1 MKLTKEQ
8 LKQIIKE
15 ELEAVSEATHPW
27 QIQSQQG
34 WDEYMAKYS
43 SHKGVPEPSDEEL
56 PQDDEELDQA
66 LNPSLPSDIPALQ
79 QQIQDLYDSA
89 QGLDPHARYGD
100 GMMGA
105 IQKHLIELEQ
115 LIDGLRGEFQ

>member
-1 MKLTKEQ
+1 MKLSKQQ

-43 SHKGVPEPSDEEL
+43 SHKGAPEPSDEEL
-56 PQDDEELDQA
+56 PQDDAELDQT

-79 QQIQDLYDSA
+79 RQVQNLYDSV
-89 QGLDPHARYGD
+89 QGLDPHVRYGP
-100 GMMGA
+100 GMMSA
-105 IQKHLIELEQ
+105 IQEHLVELLE
-115 LIDGLRGEFQ
+115 LINDLEGEFQ